1 MSRVGFLLHTPRK
14 KVPKPPLRALWR
26 LIEHSI
32 TFNDAKFVVEESEK
46 YSLKHSNKIED
57 FEDNLRLSKE
67 YQDILIE
74 FCRTK

>member
-1 MSRVGFLLHTPRK
+1 MIAWTDEERNKLYNYVAK
-14 KVPKPPLRALWR
+14 
-26 LIEHSI
+26 EHSI
-32 TFNDAKFVVEESEK
+32 TYNDAKFVVEESEK